1 MDGPSFSFHDK
12 SRPVPYT
19 HAMSQIIGHAAARKM
34 LEQASIR
41 PAPGYL
47 IHGPDGI
54 GKRLVARWFASKLLL
69 ADASALAAHPDFALL
84 ARADGEQGIPVEEVR
99 DLVVRMHLTSA
110 GGGRKVALI
119 EGAESLNE
127 AGMNAFL
134 KAVEEPDEHATYI
147 FLSEQ
152 PDRLPATL
160 RSRLV
165 MIALGAVS
173 SEEIRSW
180 LGEVDSELME
190 RALSAARGRPGLAK
204 RLVEDPESWQR
215 VETQARNLL
224 TVLHDGPDGKA
235 LGELERL
242 GKIMSGSADPAR
254 SWRELLS
261 ACERL
266 LPELAS
272 QDPVAFAR
280 IGRGL
285 VLARRFAGGSLS
297 PHLGLEWSVVEP
309 YYDGDIPS
317 FLHPSYL

>member
-1 MDGPSFSFHDK
+1 
-12 SRPVPYT
+12 
-19 HAMSQIIGHAAARKM
+19 MSQIIGHAAALKM
-34 LEQASIR
+34 LGLAAAY

-54 GKRLVARWFASKLLL
+54 GKRLVARWFSSKLL
-69 ADASALAAHPDFALL
+69 AVDESSLAAHPDFALL
-84 ARADGEQGIPVEEVR
+84 SRTEGEQGIPVEAVR
-99 DLVVRMHLTSA
+99 ELVVRMHLTSA
-110 GGGRKVALI
+110 NGGRKVALI
-119 EGAESLNE
+119 EDAESMNE

-165 MIALGAVS
+165 SIALGAVP

-180 LGEVDSELME
+180 LGEADPKLLEQ
-190 RALSAARGRPGLAK
+190 ALSAARGRPGLAK
-204 RLVEDPESWQR
+204 RLVEDPEGWQR
-215 VETQARNLL
+215 AEVQARNLL
-224 TVLHDGPDGKA
+224 IVLRDGPDGKA

-242 GKIMSGSADPAR
+242 GKSFSAMPDPAR
-254 SWRELLS
+254 AWRELLT

-266 LPELAS
+266 LPELAG
-272 QDPVAFAR
+272 QDPVSFTR

-309 YYDGDIPS
+309 YHDGDIPS

>member
-1 MDGPSFSFHDK
+1 
-12 SRPVPYT
+12 
-19 HAMSQIIGHAAARKM
+19 MSQIIGHVAALKM
-34 LEQASIR
+34 LEQAAAR

-54 GKRLVARWFASKLLL
+54 GKRLVARRFASKLLA
-69 ADASALAAHPDFALL
+69 ADDSALVAHPDFALL
-84 ARADGEQGIPVEEVR
+84 SRAEGEQGIPVEAVR
-99 DLVVRMHLTSA
+99 ELVVRMHLTSA

-119 EGAESLNE
+119 EDAESLNE

-134 KAVEEPDEHATYI
+134 KAVEEPDEHATYV

-152 PDRLPATL
+152 PDRVPATL

-165 MIALGAVS
+165 SIALGAVP
-173 SEEIRSW
+173 SEDIRAW
-180 LGEVDSELME
+180 LGEADPKLVEH
-190 RALSAARGRPGLAK
+190 ALSAARGRPGLAK
-204 RLVEDPESWQR
+204 RLVEDPEGWQR

-224 TVLHDGPDGKA
+224 AVLRDGPDGKA

-242 GKIMSGSADPAR
+242 GKGLSGSPDPAR
-254 SWRELLS
+254 SWGELLT

-266 LPELAS
+266 LPEIAG
-272 QDPVAFAR
+272 QDPAAFVR

-317 FLHPSYL
+317 FLHPTYL

>member
-1 MDGPSFSFHDK
+1 
-12 SRPVPYT
+12 
-19 HAMSQIIGHAAARKM
+19 MSQIIGHAAALRM
-34 LEQASIR
+34 LEQAAAR

-54 GKRLVARWFASKLLL
+54 GKRLVARWFVAKLLSV
-69 ADASALAAHPDFALL
+69 DESALAAHPDFALL
-84 ARADGEQGIPVEEVR
+84 ARVEGEQGIPVEEVR
-99 DLVVRMHLTSA
+99 ELVLRMHLTSA

-119 EGAESLNE
+119 EDAESMNE

-134 KAVEEPDEHATYI
+134 KATEEPDEHATYV

-165 MIALGAVS
+165 SIALGAVP
-173 SEEIRSW
+173 SEEIRTW
-180 LGEVDSELME
+180 LGEVNSDLVE

-204 RLVEDPESWQR
+204 RLVDDPEGWQR

-224 TVLHDGPDGKA
+224 AVLRDGPDGKA

-242 GKIMSGSADPAR
+242 GKSLSGSADPAR
-254 SWRELLS
+254 SWRELLT

-266 LPELAS
+266 LPELAG
-272 QDPVAFAR
+272 QDPAAFAR

>member
-1 MDGPSFSFHDK
+1 
-12 SRPVPYT
+12 
-19 HAMSQIIGHAAARKM
+19 MSQIIGHAAALRM
-34 LEQASIR
+34 LEQAAAR

-54 GKRLVARWFASKLLL
+54 GKRLVARWFVAKLLSV
-69 ADASALAAHPDFALL
+69 DESALAAHPDFALL
-84 ARADGEQGIPVEEVR
+84 ARVEGEQGIPVEEVR
-99 DLVVRMHLTSA
+99 ELVLRMHLTSA

-119 EGAESLNE
+119 EDAESMNE

-134 KAVEEPDEHATYI
+134 KATEEPDEHATYV

-165 MIALGAVS
+165 SIALGAVP
-173 SEEIRSW
+173 SEEIRIW
-180 LGEVDSELME
+180 LGEVNSDLVA

-204 RLVEDPESWQR
+204 RLVDDPEGWQR

-224 TVLHDGPDGKA
+224 AVLRDGPDGKA

-242 GKIMSGSADPAR
+242 GKSLSGSADPAR
-254 SWRELLS
+254 SWRELLT

-266 LPELAS
+266 LPELAG
-272 QDPVAFAR
+272 QDPAAFAR